1 MPGSPRRRRD
11 QVLRGQRWLVLLA
24 SVAVAGCASGVRVAA
39 TTGSPPLRQLLV
51 VGSTSRFYDPCQGSF
66 FVSECGSAVGS
77 AGVAFNSP
85 TVQEFI
91 LQYRSAAA
99 AAGAEQSQQTTELSA
114 GWLCSVPSQ
123 CPVTPVD
130 VGPVGPPVYAVTF
143 TIGARGNLSETTRL
157 AAVTKGP
164 YLVNLSWISAST
176 VSASRVTPP
185 GAARALLKEALGKIP
200 A

>member
-11 QVLRGQRWLVLLA
+11 QVRRDQRWLVLLA
-24 SVAVAGCASGVRVAA
+24 SAIAAGCASGAHVAA
-39 TTGSPPLRQLLV
+39 ATSSPPLHQLLV
-51 VGSTSRFYDPCQGSF
+51 TGPTGRFYDPCQGSF

-77 AGVAFNSP
+77 AGVAFDSP
-85 TVQEFI
+85 TVQEFV

-99 AAGAEQSQQTTELSA
+99 AADAEQRQQTTELSA
-114 GWLCSVPSQ
+114 GWLCSVRSQ
-123 CPVTPVD
+123 CPVVPVD
-130 VGPVGPPVYAVTF
+130 VGPGGPPVHAVTF

-164 YLVNLSWISAST
+164 YLVNLSWISSST

-185 GAARALLKEALGKIP
+185 GAAQELLKEALDKIP

>member
-1 MPGSPRRRRD
+1 MPASLRRRRD
-11 QVLRGQRWLVLLA
+11 QVPRIQSWLVLLA
-24 SVAVAGCASGVRVAA
+24 SITVAGCTSGARIAA
-39 TTGSPPLRQLLV
+39 PTGSPPLRQLLV
-51 VGSTSRFYDPCQGSF
+51 AGSTSHFYDPCQGSF
-66 FVSECGSAVGS
+66 FVSECGPAVGS

-91 LQYRSAAA
+91 LQYRSAPVAA
-99 AAGAEQSQQTTELSA
+99 AAEQSQQTTELSS
-114 GWLCSVPSQ
+114 GWLCSVRSQ

-130 VGPVGPPVYAVTF
+130 VGPVGPPVHAVTF

-157 AAVTKGP
+157 AAVTKGT

-185 GAARALLKEALGKIP
+185 GAARALLREALSKVP